1 MELESEYGY
10 ITITSLHWGHFWIV
24 TAIQTIM
31 PVTSRRNVA
40 TQFTQISPPHPSK
53 FHYILQYDHA
63 CWWNP
68 AITSQYILTLL
79 VIPPPFVILI
89 WACPK
94 ISNPTCWL
102 FIPYSQTD
110 PYVNPVIIQQRT
122 PPDMDPFPSPAVP
135 RWWPRSVPAVE
146 WASSEVHATLNR
158 LWRYLPYKYPYT
170 ISMYGLCNT
179 DISKSSKYGY
189 SEYWGELYWILELQ
203 KNTVSLFTAHIL

>member
-1 MELESEYGY
+1 MIQWYGEYMWIPWSGQMISLEPD
-10 ITITSLHWGHFWIV
+10 I
-24 TAIQTIM
+24 
-31 PVTSRRNVA
+31 A
-40 TQFTQISPPHPSK
+40 TYSYDCPALASCVQGLGVNSPPQINFPRWVPQR
-53 FHYILQYDHA
+53 INRQDL
-63 CWWNP
+63 
-68 AITSQYILTLL
+68 ILTWFLGEN
-79 VIPPPFVILI
+79 FI

-102 FIPYSQTD
+102 FIPHSQTD
-110 PYVNPVIIQQRT
+110 PYVNPIIIQQRT
-122 PPDMDPFPSPAVP
+122 PQDMDLFPSPAVP